1 MKVRVLYPTAFAALG
16 VDAGDQADVTQA
28 QAKDLIAQGYAEAI
42 EEPKAAEAPKSKAT
56 KKAT

>member
-1 MKVRVLYPTAFAALG
+1 MKVRVLYQTAFAALG
-16 VDAGDQADVTQA
+16 VEVGSDEADVTQA

-42 EEPKAAEAPKSKAT
+42 EEPKEEPKSKAT